1 MRCTC
6 HLNPSAKRE
15 CMSFIYCLHQMHDL
29 YHLMNG
35 QYLLVIT
42 QLGSAEKEGS
52 AVASVA
58 SGEKKKR

>member
-1 MRCTC
+1 
-6 HLNPSAKRE
+6 
-15 CMSFIYCLHQMHDL
+15 MSFIYCLHQMHDL
-29 YHLMNG
+29 CYHLMNG

-42 QLGSAEKEGS
+42 QLGGAEKEGS